1 MTISTDA
8 MFPKGT
14 SLQSTKIAQPEIYT
28 ALAKSIDF
36 KNDAEEKWWTS
47 TAPLLAKILDSAGYT
62 LAQQCQF
69 LTLYNTLMIPNF
81 GPYPH
86 TWHSSITHSG
96 LPVEF
101 SVNYQCDKQP
111 TVRIG
116 FEPASSISGTARD
129 PYNMITVSNA
139 LNTMSRLNFMGFDSS
154 LFHTLVSTLTLSDT
168 ESNLLDGAKLEG
180 SKFKTQAAFGLDLKG
195 QDVTVKTYLYPALKC
210 KVSATALSE
219 LLDTAITQ
227 YANVPSCA
235 QALSLVNEYMHQGN
249 CYNQYS
255 FIGFDCVDSSKSR
268 LKVYGALLDITWNKV
283 EELWTLGGRM
293 ASSEMNKKGLE
304 YMRTL
309 WEYLTPDR
317 VSSRHLFPC

>member
-1 MTISTDA
+1 MQES
-8 MFPKGT
+8 
-14 SLQSTKIAQPEIYT
+14 KIAQPEIYT
-28 ALAKSIDF
+28 SLTKSLNF
-36 KNDAEEKWWTS
+36 QNDAEQKWWTK

-69 LTLYNTLMIPNF
+69 LTLYNTLMTPNF

-86 TWHSSITHSG
+86 TWHASITHSG

-101 SVNYQCDKQP
+101 SVNYQDDKQQ

-139 LNTMSRLNFMGFDSS
+139 LNTMSRLNFKGFDTS
-154 LFHTLVSTLTLSDT
+154 LFHTLLGTLTLSNT
-168 ESNLLDGAKLEG
+168 ESKFLDGKKLEG

-210 KVSATALSE
+210 QVSGISLSE
-219 LLDTAITQ
+219 LMENAITK
-227 YANVPSCA
+227 YSNVPSCG
-235 QALSLVNEYMHQGN
+235 QVLSLVNEYMHEGK

-268 LKVYGALLDITWNKV
+268 LKVYGALLNINWKKV
-283 EELWTLGGRM
+283 EEIWTLGGRM
-293 ASSEMNKKGLE
+293 ASCETNRKGLE
-304 YMRTL
+304 HMRVL
-309 WEYLTPDR
+309 WKYLTPGR
-317 VSSRHLFPC
+317 VGSPQRTLLEILTH